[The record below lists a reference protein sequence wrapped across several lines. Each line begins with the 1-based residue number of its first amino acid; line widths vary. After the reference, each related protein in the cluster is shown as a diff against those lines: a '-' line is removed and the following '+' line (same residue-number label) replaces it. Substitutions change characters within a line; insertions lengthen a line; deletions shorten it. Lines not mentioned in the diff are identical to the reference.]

1 MGGEGPP
8 PAELMEP
15 EGHERE
21 REAEKAVPA
30 IPEQASASRKRPE
43 EEEEEHSVQWNK
55 SGPRCWFCA
64 CAAEVPGFGTH
75 ADYGGGGAR

>member
-8 PAELMEP
+8 PAELMAP

-21 REAEKAVPA
+21 RLRKRVPA

-43 EEEEEHSVQWNK
+43 EEEEEDSVQSNK
-55 SGPRCWFCA
+55 SGPRYWLCARARRGGSWFRR
-64 CAAEVPGFGTH
+64 T
-75 ADYGGGGAR
+75 